1 MSATDARCAPDRSR
15 WCRSARASANSSTRG
30 RSSAARRGSSSAPR
44 SPRGP
49 ARSPSASSGRTRR
62 RAAWGSTSRSRPRV
76 TSARTRRSTSGL
88 RGEGSP
94 PSWACASAISGSCS
108 GPRHFSAPP
117 PSSGRSWASASTC
130 RWRGG
135 SGVPSLAPMVVPS
148 LDTEH
153 PGIRVIAEV
162 ASVLQAGPPPRGG
175 GHDVVVVV
183 ARILAPMIAA
193 TELSQDLASEVALR
207 THEMEA
213 QRSFAAQIID
223 SLPVGLYVIDRT
235 YRIRAWNRKR
245 ETGMQGVSREDAVG
259 REIFDVLDRQPR
271 DLLKHEF
278 DRVFD
283 TGELQQV
290 EMESQATG
298 EARHYRITKIPM
310 HQDGGAISHV
320 ITIGED
326 ITEWRQAQQRL
337 TETEKLAAV
346 GQLAAGVMH
355 EINNPLATILAC
367 CEALA
372 LRTEELSAGD
382 RHGYDEYLKIID
394 AEVQRCRRIV
404 ESLLDFSRPKG
415 GDKKPTDVNSVVE
428 RTLFLLKHHARFKRL
443 TVMRELTSG
452 LPSVLGDH
460 ERLIQSFMALM
471 LNAMDAMDSRGTL
484 TVRSRINPDRADEIL
499 LEFIDTGTGIKRED
513 LPKIFEPFFTT
524 KPQGRGTGLGLS
536 ICYGIIAEHR
546 GRIEVESQVGVGS
559 NFRVYLPTG

>member
-1 MSATDARCAPDRSR
+1 MVAPQ
-15 WCRSARASANSSTRG
+15 
-30 RSSAARRGSSSAPR
+30 
-44 SPRGP
+44 
-49 ARSPSASSGRTRR
+49 
-62 RAAWGSTSRSRPRV
+62 
-76 TSARTRRSTSGL
+76 
-88 RGEGSP
+88 
-94 PSWACASAISGSCS
+94 
-108 GPRHFSAPP
+108 
-117 PSSGRSWASASTC
+117 
-130 RWRGG
+130 
-135 SGVPSLAPMVVPS
+135 

-162 ASVLQAGPPPRGG
+162 ASVLQAGSASGVALRGVVGALRRGLNLRRCRLWLRTPDGTRYAPVTTPGDEAELPGYSPPVADWVRQGVQREGTAGG
-175 GHDVVVVV
+175 SVLRLPLVHEDEPLGVLEVVIPTGRYEGIAHDVVVVA

-213 QRSFAAQIID
+213 QRNFAAQIVD
-223 SLPVGLYVIDRT
+223 SLPVGLYVIYRN

-245 ETGMQGVSREDAVG
+245 ETGTQGVSRDDAVG
-259 REIFDVLDRQPR
+259 REIFEVLDRQPR
-271 DLLKHEF
+271 DLLKREF

-290 EMESQATG
+290 EMESQASG
-298 EARHYRITKIPM
+298 EARYYRITKIPM
-310 HQDGGAISHV
+310 RQDGHDISHV

-367 CEALA
+367 C
-372 LRTEELSAGD
+372 
-382 RHGYDEYLKIID
+382 DEYLKTID
-394 AEVQRCRRIV
+394 TEVQRCRRIV

-443 TVMRELTSG
+443 TVMRELASG

-513 LPKIFEPFFTT
+513 LPKIFEPCFTT

-546 GRIEVESQVGVGS
+546 GRIAVESQVGVGS
-559 NFRVYLPTG
+559 NFQVYLPIA

>member
-1 MSATDARCAPDRSR
+1 
-15 WCRSARASANSSTRG
+15 
-30 RSSAARRGSSSAPR
+30 
-44 SPRGP
+44 
-49 ARSPSASSGRTRR
+49 
-62 RAAWGSTSRSRPRV
+62 
-76 TSARTRRSTSGL
+76 
-88 RGEGSP
+88 
-94 PSWACASAISGSCS
+94 
-108 GPRHFSAPP
+108 
-117 PSSGRSWASASTC
+117 
-130 RWRGG
+130 
-135 SGVPSLAPMVVPS
+135 MVVPS

-162 ASVLQAGPPPRGG
+162 ASVLQAGLASGDALQGVVSALRRGLNLRRCRLWLRTPDGSRFAPVTTPGDEAEQPGYVPPVAEWMRRGPQREGVPG
-175 GHDVVVVV
+175 GSIVRLPLVHEDEPLGVLEVVIPTGRYEGIAHDVVVVA

-223 SLPVGLYVIDRT
+223 SLPVGLYVIDRG

-245 ETGMQGVSREDAVG
+245 ETGMQGVSRENAVG

-271 DLLKHEF
+271 DLLKREF

-290 EMESQATG
+290 EMESQASG
-298 EARHYRITKIPM
+298 EVRHYRITKIPM
-310 HQDGGAISHV
+310 RQDGGDISHV

-355 EINNPLATILAC
+355 EINNLAPP
-367 CEALA
+367 
-372 LRTEELSAGD
+372 D
-382 RHGYDEYLKIID
+382 RQGYDEYLKIID
-394 AEVQRCRRIV
+394 TEVQRCRRIV

-415 GDKKPTDVNSVVE
+415 GEKKPTDVNGVVE

-443 TVMRELTSG
+443 NVVRELATG
-452 LPSVLGDH
+452 LPAVLGDH

-471 LNAMDAMDSRGTL
+471 LNALDAMDSRGTL

-499 LEFIDTGTGIKRED
+499 LEFVDTGTGIRRED

>member
-1 MSATDARCAPDRSR
+1 MA
-15 WCRSARASANSSTRG
+15 
-30 RSSAARRGSSSAPR
+30 
-44 SPRGP
+44 
-49 ARSPSASSGRTRR
+49 
-62 RAAWGSTSRSRPRV
+62 
-76 TSARTRRSTSGL
+76 
-88 RGEGSP
+88 
-94 PSWACASAISGSCS
+94 
-108 GPRHFSAPP
+108 
-117 PSSGRSWASASTC
+117 
-130 RWRGG
+130 
-135 SGVPSLAPMVVPS
+135 VPS

-162 ASVLQAGPPPRGG
+162 ASVLQAGLASGEALHGVVSALRRGLNLRRCRLWLRTPDGTRFTPVTTPGDEAEQPGYAPPVAEWMRHGPQREGVPGG
-175 GHDVVVVV
+175 SIVRLPLVHEEEPLGVLEVIIPTGRYEGIAHDV
-183 ARILAPMIAA
+183 
-193 TELSQDLASEVALR
+193 
-207 THEMEA
+207 
-213 QRSFAAQIID
+213 
-223 SLPVGLYVIDRT
+223 
-235 YRIRAWNRKR
+235 
-245 ETGMQGVSREDAVG
+245 DAVG
-259 REIFDVLDRQPR
+259 REIFEVLDRQPR
-271 DLLKHEF
+271 DLLKREF

-290 EMESQATG
+290 EMESQASG
-298 EARHYRITKIPM
+298 EARYYRITKIPM
-310 HQDGGAISHV
+310 RQDGHDISHV

-394 AEVQRCRRIV
+394 TEVQRCRRIV

-443 TVMRELTSG
+443 TVMRELASG
-452 LPSVLGDH
+452 LPSVLADH

-546 GRIEVESQVGVGS
+546 GRIDVESQVGVGS
-559 NFRVYLPTG
+559 NFKVYLPLG

>member
-1 MSATDARCAPDRSR
+1 
-15 WCRSARASANSSTRG
+15 
-30 RSSAARRGSSSAPR
+30 
-44 SPRGP
+44 
-49 ARSPSASSGRTRR
+49 
-62 RAAWGSTSRSRPRV
+62 
-76 TSARTRRSTSGL
+76 
-88 RGEGSP
+88 
-94 PSWACASAISGSCS
+94 
-108 GPRHFSAPP
+108 
-117 PSSGRSWASASTC
+117 
-130 RWRGG
+130 
-135 SGVPSLAPMVVPS
+135 MVVPS

-162 ASVLQAGPPPRGG
+162 ASVLQAGLGSGEALHGVVNALRRGLNLRRCRLWLRTPDGTRFAPVTTPGDEGEPPGHTQPVADWVRHGPQREEIPGG
-175 GHDVVVVV
+175 SILRLPLIHDEEPLGALEVIIPTGRYEGVAHDVMVVVG
-183 ARILAPMIAA
+183 RILAPMIAA

-223 SLPVGLYVIDRT
+223 SLPVGLYVIDRA

-245 ETGMQGVSREDAVG
+245 ETGTQGVSREEAVG

-271 DLLKHEF
+271 ELLKREF

-290 EMESQATG
+290 EMESQASG
-298 EARHYRITKIPM
+298 ESRHYRITKIPM
-310 HQDGGAISHV
+310 RQDGRDISHV

-367 CEALA
+367 CEAMV
-372 LRTEELSAGD
+372 LRTEELAPAE
-382 RHGYDEYLKIID
+382 RQAYDEYLKIVD
-394 AEVQRCRRIV
+394 TEVQRCRRIV
-404 ESLLDFSRPKG
+404 DSLLDFSRPKG
-415 GDKKPTDVNSVVE
+415 GDKKPTDVNGVVD

-443 TVMRELTSG
+443 TVARELAG
-452 LPSVLGDH
+452 NLPPVQGDQ

-484 TVRSRINPDRADEIL
+484 TVRSRMNPERADEIL

-546 GRIEVESQVGVGS
+546 GRIDVESQVGVGS
-559 NFRVYLPTG
+559 NFKVYLPIG

>member
-1 MSATDARCAPDRSR
+1 
-15 WCRSARASANSSTRG
+15 
-30 RSSAARRGSSSAPR
+30 
-44 SPRGP
+44 
-49 ARSPSASSGRTRR
+49 
-62 RAAWGSTSRSRPRV
+62 
-76 TSARTRRSTSGL
+76 
-88 RGEGSP
+88 
-94 PSWACASAISGSCS
+94 
-108 GPRHFSAPP
+108 
-117 PSSGRSWASASTC
+117 
-130 RWRGG
+130 
-135 SGVPSLAPMVVPS
+135 MVVPS

-162 ASVLQAGPPPRGG
+162 ASVLQAGLASGEALHGVVTALRRGLNLRRCRLWLRTPDGSRFAPVTTPGDDAEQPGYVPPVAEWMRRGPQREGVPG
-175 GHDVVVVV
+175 GSIVRLPLVHDDEPLGVLEVVIPTGRYEGIAHDVVIVA

-223 SLPVGLYVIDRT
+223 SLPVGLYVIDRG

-245 ETGMQGVSREDAVG
+245 ETGTQGVSREDAVG

-271 DLLKHEF
+271 DLLKREF

-290 EMESQATG
+290 EMESQASG
-298 EARHYRITKIPM
+298 ETRHYRITKIPM
-310 HQDGGAISHV
+310 RQDGGDISHV

-372 LRTEELSAGD
+372 LRTEDLAPPD

-394 AEVQRCRRIV
+394 TEVQRCRRIV

-443 TVMRELTSG
+443 SVVRELASG
-452 LPSVLGDH
+452 LPAVLGDH